1 MMKIIKNKFVS
12 VALMAVFFLTSQN
25 VLSFDVQGESFPAN
39 FNMTSWTAGNGEST
53 ITSEG
58 VIEEEGYE
66 KIYLTHHFTV
76 STDDGKSGEFTGQ
89 VRTISSDGELQS
101 GSLQGSWARDGKIV
115 TMYSFDTI
123 NNGVINHAQGTI
135 DLVAGTLKFKVFPV
149 N

>member
-1 MMKIIKNKFVS
+1 MKIIKNKV
-12 VALMAVFFLTSQN
+12 VLGALTALFFLTSQN

-39 FNMTSWTAGNGEST
+39 FNMTSWTAGNGQST

-58 VIEEEGYE
+58 VVEEGYG
-66 KIYLTHHFTV
+66 KVYLTHHFTV
-76 STDDGKSGEFTGQ
+76 SSDDGKSGEFTGQ
-89 VRTISSDGELQS
+89 VRTISSEGELQS
-101 GSLQGSWARDGKIV
+101 GSLQGSWAREGKIV

-135 DLVAGTLKFKVFPV
+135 DLVGGPLQVKVFPV

>member
-1 MMKIIKNKFVS
+1 MIKIIKNKV
-12 VALMAVFFLTSQN
+12 VLGALTALFFLTSQN
-25 VLSFDVQGESFPAN
+25 VLSFDVQGESFLAN
-39 FNMTSWTAGNGEST
+39 FNMTSWTAGNGQST

-58 VIEEEGYE
+58 VVEEGYG
-66 KIYLTHHFTV
+66 KVYLTHHFTV
-76 STDDGKSGEFTGQ
+76 SSDDGKSGEFTGQ
-89 VRTISSDGELQS
+89 VRTISSEGELQS
-101 GSLQGSWARDGKIV
+101 GSLQGSWAREGKIV

>member
-1 MMKIIKNKFVS
+1 MIKIIKNKI
-12 VALMAVFFLTSQN
+12 ALGALTSLFLFISQG
-25 VLSFDVQGESFPAN
+25 VYSFDVQGDSFPAN
-39 FNMTSWTAGNGEST
+39 FNMTSWSVGNGQST

-58 VIEEEGYE
+58 VVEEGYV
-66 KIYLTHHFTV
+66 KVYLTHHFTV
-76 STDDGKSGEFTGQ
+76 SADDGKSGEFTGQ
-89 VRTISSDGELQS
+89 VRTISSEGELQS

-123 NNGVINHAQGTI
+123 NNGVINHAQGTV

>member
-1 MMKIIKNKFVS
+1 MIKIIKNKI
-12 VALMAVFFLTSQN
+12 ALGALTSLFLFISQG
-25 VLSFDVQGESFPAN
+25 VYSFDVQGESFPAN
-39 FNMTSWTAGNGEST
+39 FNMTSWTAGNGQST

-58 VIEEEGYE
+58 VVEEGYG
-66 KIYLTHHFTV
+66 KVYLTHHFTV

-89 VRTISSDGELQS
+89 VRTISSEGELQS
-101 GSLQGSWARDGKIV
+101 GSLQGSWARDGEIV